1 MNPTQQ
7 AVTIFNDKG
16 SLFSSIRID
25 KIATGFQFTEG
36 PVWHPDQYLLFSDI
50 PANLIWQ
57 IFPDG
62 IIRHYM
68 DNSGL
73 LSNDTSLLSDMIGS
87 NALAIDQQ
95 GNLIICQHGNH
106 GISKLDKNGVIS
118 VLTSSYKGRPY
129 NSPNDIVIRKSDGSI
144 YFSDPP
150 YGLKEQVLHPD
161 TFQPHAGVYRYKD
174 GEVTLLSDKFNYP
187 NGVCLSPDESYLYV
201 SSNHPDEAFLWR
213 YSLSPSGEVTDK
225 IILTEQNADGIK
237 TDQSGNLFLCT
248 DNGILILSPQGEKLA
263 LLPVPESPTNIAWVN
278 PGYNQL
284 YITARSS
291 IYLATGFSS

>member
-1 MNPTQQ
+1 MNPTRQ
-7 AVTIFNDKG
+7 AVSIFTDEG
-16 SLFSSIRID
+16 SLYSNIRIE
-25 KIATGFQFTEG
+25 KVVTGFQFTEG

-57 IFPDG
+57 LFPDG
-62 IIRHYM
+62 IIRHFM

-73 LSNDTSLLSDMIGS
+73 LNTDTSMLSDMIGS
-87 NALAIDQQ
+87 NALAIDRQN
-95 GNLIICQHGNH
+95 NLIICQHGNH

-129 NSPNDIVIRKSDGSI
+129 NSPNDVVIRQSDGSI

-161 TFQPHAGVYRYKD
+161 IFQPHAGVYRYKE
-174 GEVTLLSDKFNYP
+174 GNVTLLSDKFNYP

-248 DNGILILSPQGEKLA
+248 DNGILILSSQGEKLA
-263 LLPVPESPTNIAWVN
+263 LLPVPENPANIAWVK
-278 PGYNQL
+278 PGYKQL
-284 YITARSS
+284 YITARNSV
-291 IYLATGFSS
+291 YLASGFSS